1 LKRILII
8 LAGLAVLGAVLI
20 ASIRAGGGKKGVQV
34 YAEAVAR
41 GDLQQVV
48 KATGEIN
55 PRVKVNISAHVVAK
69 IEKLYVS
76 EGDWI
81 EKGKPFLMLEQNV
94 FTADR
99 DQWAAQLRSA
109 ETSVRKQQVA
119 LADSR
124 LKLDRAR
131 RLRADGIF
139 TVEQME
145 NAQLNE
151 SSAQLQLEEARELV
165 SQDRANLLRAQ
176 TDLGKTVIYAPI
188 SGQVI
193 ALSAKEGEVVVS
205 GTMNNPAS
213 VIGTIAD
220 LSEVLAEVDV
230 DETEIVQVQQA
241 QRALLKVD
249 ALPQHVYHG
258 RVTEVGSSGYSRASQ
273 PDVTFFKVKIL
284 LDDSDRQLRS
294 GMSVRAEIQT
304 QSDRGV
310 LTVPIQAV
318 VERQP
323 LPGDTLATKAVPATA
338 RNTAASASP
347 ATQAPPETPATTA
360 DGVGAPAGRARTAGG
375 KPQTGRSGAAGAT
388 GTAPA
393 PAPAGTGEDVKVV
406 FVVAAGKVRQRRVA
420 TGISDETHVEIA
432 TGLNPGEKVV
442 TGPYR
447 ALRDL
452 KDGDT
457 VAAGPPPA
465 AGGGGSSGGDGRDTN
480 GGNDGNGGNGGSGSS
495 SGRGES

>member
-139 TVEQME
+139 TVEQLE

-318 VERQP
+318 VERPP
-323 LPGDTLATKAVPATA
+323 LPGDTLATKAAPATP
-338 RNTAASASP
+338 RNTAASANP
-347 ATQAPPETPATTA
+347 AAPETPATTA

-375 KPQTGRSGAAGAT
+375 RAQTAKSGAA
-388 GTAPA
+388 TAAA
-393 PAPAGTGEDVKVV
+393 PPPTPAGTGEDVKVV
-406 FVVAAGKVRQRRVA
+406 FVLAAGKVRQRRVA

-432 TGLNPGEKVV
+432 TGLHPGEQVV

-452 KDGDT
+452 KDGDA
-457 VAAGPPPA
+457 VAAGPPP
-465 AGGGGSSGGDGRDTN
+465 AGGGGSSGGDGKDTN
-480 GGNDGNGGNGGSGSS
+480 GGNDGNSGSGGSGGSGSS